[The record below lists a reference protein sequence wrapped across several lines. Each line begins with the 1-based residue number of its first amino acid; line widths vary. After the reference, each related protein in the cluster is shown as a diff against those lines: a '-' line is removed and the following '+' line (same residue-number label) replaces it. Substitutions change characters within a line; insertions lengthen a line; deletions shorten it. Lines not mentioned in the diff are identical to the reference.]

1 MKPLNLEGEEFKQEA
16 FHMRV
21 IEFTLFK
28 NSIVKG
34 KVFTVLQVISFWGKQ
49 TEGKKAEF
57 SNSLT

>member
-1 MKPLNLEGEEFKQEA
+1 
-16 FHMRV
+16 MRV

-34 KVFTVLQVISFWGKQ
+34 KVLFTVLQVISFRGKE